1 MFWLWYWIW
10 CKWKLLSLCDSSGF
24 DKNVII
30 LQEDMSSS
38 AHTDSKKKYIL
49 IIGNVSTQGLDDTT
63 LTAEKNVQYILL
75 NNRRIFG

>member
-30 LQEDMSSS
+30 FEEDMSSS

-49 IIGNVSTQGLDDTT
+49 ILDNTT
-63 LTAEKNVQYILL
+63 LTAEKNAQYILL

>member
-1 MFWLWYWIW
+1 MFWLWHWIW

-30 LQEDMSSS
+30 FEEDMSSS

-49 IIGNVSTQGLDDTT
+49 ILDNTT

>member
-1 MFWLWYWIW
+1 
-10 CKWKLLSLCDSSGF
+10 
-24 DKNVII
+24 
-30 LQEDMSSS
+30 MSSS

-49 IIGNVSTQGLDDTT
+49 ILGNVSTQGLDDTA